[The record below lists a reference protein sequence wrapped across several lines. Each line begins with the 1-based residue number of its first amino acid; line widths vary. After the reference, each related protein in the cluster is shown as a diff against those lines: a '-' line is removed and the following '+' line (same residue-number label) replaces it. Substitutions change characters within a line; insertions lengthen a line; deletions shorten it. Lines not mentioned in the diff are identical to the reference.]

1 MNAQSRGVFSGKRDV
16 VSGIYESIDLLTA
29 VLLLTGQLMMT
40 GVFVVPEGLYLSLT
54 GPIIGGNK
62 MEGKNKNAH
71 AVLDLLDIF
80 AGLLLAMGA
89 LTVTG
94 PYVTSGSLFIV
105 VSGPPLGITDVPVSA
120 VPGKT
125 RGAARRSLYSEFR
138 RAVIQ
143 KNIGPMIRDGR

>member
-1 MNAQSRGVFSGKRDV
+1 MNTGPRGAFLGKRDV

-29 VLLLTGQLMMT
+29 VLLLTGQIVMT
-40 GVFVVPEGLYLSLT
+40 GVFVIPEGLYLSLT
-54 GPIIGGNK
+54 GPILGGAK
-62 MEGKNKNAH
+62 ITGKSKGAS
-71 AVLDLLDIF
+71 AVLDGLDIL

-94 PYVTSGSLFIV
+94 PYVTSGSLYIV
-105 VSGPPLGITDVPVSA
+105 VSGPPLGVTNVPVSA

-125 RGAARRSLYSEFR
+125 RGAARNSLYSQFR

-143 KNIGPMIRDGR
+143 KSVGSVIRD